1 MEAEDKFTEE
11 DEKKLQQAIQF
22 LKHREMC
29 QEPFDG
35 YWAEEEEE

>member
-1 MEAEDKFTEE
+1 MESENRFTEE
-11 DEKKLQQAIQF
+11 DEKNLQKAIQF

-35 YWAEEEEE
+35 YWDEEDEE

>member
-1 MEAEDKFTEE
+1 MEAEERFTEE
-11 DEKKLQQAIQF
+11 DEKKLRQAVQF

-35 YWAEEEEE
+35 YWDEEEE